1 MTEPTGL
8 PKTADTYAAQAYQQA
23 VQLYKDLQEPGHL
36 QKSAQAA
43 LRSIAGVASIATFPY
58 VAATGAAAASFKP
71 HLVKHVSTLAE
82 GAVTGVWNKMPFN
95 AKVGIVVTGVSLAT
109 YYDPTSVFK
118 TLGFVIALKL
128 GAELG
133 LRNFAKEEV
142 AAATKEAEKTLTPD
156 LI

>member
-8 PKTADTYAAQAYQQA
+8 RKTIDTYAAQLYQEF
-23 VQLYKDLQEPGHL
+23 QEPGHL

-58 VAATGAAAASFKP
+58 VAAAGAAAASFTP
-71 HLVKHVSTLAE
+71 RLVKHVLALAE

-95 AKVGIVVTGVSLAT
+95 AKVGIVVAGIGAT

-118 TLGFVIALKL
+118 TLGFVISLKM

-133 LRNFAKEEV
+133 LHNFVKEEFR
-142 AAATKEAEKTLTPD
+142 AAAIPRHAMHTLKD
-156 LI
+156 LKH